1 VQFLIEKLYQKQ
13 DLTFPES
20 EHLFENMLSGNIT
33 PIAISAIL
41 TALKLKGET
50 ADEVAGL
57 VKTLR
62 NVAEPYPK
70 VEGLYADCCGTGGDG
85 LNTFNVSTASA
96 FVAAECGLT
105 IVKHGNRSVSSR
117 SGSADIIEALG
128 IDIMATAERSK
139 QCLDLHKYAFLF
151 APKYHPLMAHV
162 GPVRKQLAT
171 GTIFNL
177 AGPLANPAAPPIQ
190 LMGVNRKELCQPLAE
205 VLKKIECS
213 RALVVY
219 GSGLDEVALHGD
231 TSAVMVDDG
240 VIKPLLLTPKDAGL
254 DYQSLESIQLKPDD
268 VPLDV
273 FQAVLEGKG
282 SKAMTDMVSFNTGTL
297 LWLSGQYDS
306 IKTATTIANQAIL
319 DGAVANKLATIRAF
333 YHD

>member
-1 VQFLIEKLYQKQ
+1 MQALIEKLYQKQ
-13 DLTFPES
+13 DLTFSES
-20 EHLFENMLSGNIT
+20 EQLFENILSGNT
-33 PIAISAIL
+33 DPIVISAIL
-41 TALKLKGET
+41 MALKIKGET

-70 VEGLYADCCGTGGDG
+70 LKGLYADCCGTGGDG

-139 QCLDLHKYAFLF
+139 QCLDLHQYAFLF

-205 VLKKIECS
+205 VLQKLECK

-231 TSAVMVDDG
+231 TTAVMVDDG

-254 DYQSLESIQLKPDD
+254 DYQSLESIQLKPIDD
-268 VPLDV
+268 PLDV
-273 FQAVLEGKG
+273 FQTVLAGKG

-319 DGAVANKLATIRAF
+319 DGAVANKLAAIRAF
-333 YHD
+333 YND

>member
-205 VLKKIECS
+205 VLKKLKCS

-231 TSAVMVDDG
+231 TTAVMVDDG

-268 VPLDV
+268 VPLEV
-273 FQAVLEGKG
+273 FQAVLEGNG